1 MKRWLIYEDYHHVNF
16 MEPGGG
22 KFELSHSHPAADA
35 QRGQLNR
42 ALPNL
47 TDSSLAALHAQYYG

>member
-1 MKRWLIYEDYHHVNF
+1 